1 MKKTMLGVL
10 GLAGACAVC
19 CAAPVGLTLG
29 LPVLSALAASVVTGW
44 GAAAAGW
51 GIEWLVAVAVAAGA
65 STVAVAVFLR
75 RRFSAPT
82 CQVRFTHPAP
92 DSAGRSPLR

>member
-1 MKKTMLGVL
+1 MKKTMLGML

-29 LPVLSALAASVVTGW
+29 LPMLGALAASAVTGW

-51 GIEWLVAVAVAAGA
+51 GTELLVAAVVAAGA
-65 STVAVAVFLR
+65 SAVAAAVFLR
-75 RRFSAPT
+75 RKFSAPA
-82 CQVRFTHPAP
+82 CQVSFTHPAP
-92 DSAGRSPLR
+92 DSDGRSPLR